1 MLKFRGNSADF
12 TRNRR
17 LTLEHIIGL
26 VLSMAASRN
35 GNGYE
40 ISSQNYFRGLGQALE
55 KDIDPVRRQSV
66 CEARAKLSWRAFEYL
81 LCAANLESA
90 RLPASLRFRGHLT
103 RAIDGTS
110 FFTPRTDDL
119 LSQFTPR
126 TTTCDSGE
134 THYPYGMLVTAINV
148 YTGQPVAAQ
157 VDDHRA
163 SERELLERLMDE
175 FKSGDLSLLDR
186 GLGGAKVY
194 LEFEKRGQ
202 FFIHRAQSTGER
214 STPSYVRE
222 FLASG
227 QKQRTI
233 EISAPDE
240 KRNREVWL
248 KLRLIRGPVDSE
260 GKSIVFVTNLLGRER
275 YPRSEIVALYRKR
288 WSCETLYDRVKN
300 LLRLQKFHGRSLNGV
315 LQEIFANLLILSLTA
330 IAVTAVVEK
339 DAVDVEVELPSFK
352 SAAESI
358 RRHLFAIIDH
368 RIDGQKPKRLM
379 QQILAEVRAVM
390 YPIRPG
396 RSHPR
401 VSQQPIKSW
410 NLKKSAKLKA
420 FAKQKKASE
429 FLRSKNSEA

>member
-1 MLKFRGNSADF
+1 
-12 TRNRR
+12 
-17 LTLEHIIGL
+17 
-26 VLSMAASRN
+26 MAASRN

-55 KDIDPVRRQSV
+55 QDIDPVRRQSV
-66 CEARAKLSWRAFEYL
+66 SEARAKLSWQAFEYL
-81 LCAANLESA
+81 LGAANLESD
-90 RLPASLRFRGHLT
+90 RLPSSLRFRGHLT
-103 RAIDGTS
+103 RAVDGTS

-119 LSQFTPR
+119 LSRFTPR
-126 TTTCDSGE
+126 TTACDSGE
-134 THYPYGMLVTAINV
+134 THYPYGMLVTAVNV

-163 SERELLERLMDE
+163 SERDLLERLLDKFE
-175 FKSGDLSLLDR
+175 SGDLSLLDR
-186 GLGGAKVY
+186 GLGGARIY

-202 FFIHRAQSTGER
+202 FFIHRAQSTGKR
-214 STPSYVRE
+214 STPRYVQE

-227 QKQRTI
+227 KKQRTI
-233 EISAPDE
+233 EISTCDE
-240 KRNREVWL
+240 KRNREVAL

-260 GKSIVFVTNLLGRER
+260 GKPIVFVTNLLDRKR
-275 YPRSEIVALYRKR
+275 YSRFEIVALYRKR

-300 LLRLQKFHGRSLNGV
+300 LLRLQKFHARSVNGV

-330 IAVTAVVEK
+330 IAVTSVVKE
-339 DAVDVEVELPSFK
+339 DTVDVEVELPSFK
-352 SAAESI
+352 NAAESI
-358 RRHLFAIIDH
+358 RRHLFAVVDH
-368 RIDGQKPKRLM
+368 RIEGQKPRRLM
-379 QQILAEVRAVM
+379 RQILAEVRAVM

-396 RSHPR
+396 RSYPR

-429 FLRSKNSEA
+429 FLLRKNSEALT